1 MVAQDESGEI
11 EVTEGGTSCGSFDV
25 RVGTSRPAA
34 SCVGLLPS
42 SALDTPAPRRLPTF
56 TIWVHFPRSGCLIL
70 SQSAQTYLRALSHTS
85 E

>member
-1 MVAQDESGEI
+1 MAQDESGEI

-34 SCVGLLPS
+34 SCVGLLLPQLCASHTS
-42 SALDTPAPRRLPTF
+42 STKTLA
-56 TIWVHFPRSGCLIL
+56 HFYNFGPFSSFWL
-70 SQSAQTYLRALSHTS
+70 SYLRALSHTS